1 MLSTDDRYEI
11 SEILALHAHISDEN
25 QLDRLDELFTPDAVY
40 DMTASGMG
48 AFNGMDA
55 IRAAAAGLAGSGH
68 APLAHFVTNIVI
80 TSTDDNEAA
89 VLSKALMIMADGSPH
104 AVTYADTL
112 RRHDGRW
119 RISHRIITPARAP
132 QSSNAS

>member
-1 MLSTDDRYEI
+1 MLNTDDRYEI
-11 SEILALHAHISDEN
+11 TETLALHAHISDEN
-25 QLDRLDELFTPDAVY
+25 QLERLDELFTPDAVY

-48 AFNGMDA
+48 AFAGMDA
-55 IRAAAAGLAGSGH
+55 IRTAAAGLAQSGH

-80 TSTDDNEAA
+80 TGSDENEAA
-89 VLSKALMIMADGSPH
+89 ALSKGLMIMADGSPH

-112 RRHDGRW
+112 RRYDGRW

-132 QSSNAS
+132 QR